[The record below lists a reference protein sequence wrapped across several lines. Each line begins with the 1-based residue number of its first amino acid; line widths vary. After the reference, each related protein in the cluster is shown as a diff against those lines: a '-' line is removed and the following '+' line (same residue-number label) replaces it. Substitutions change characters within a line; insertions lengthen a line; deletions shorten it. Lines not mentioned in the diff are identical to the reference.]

1 MKMAIIKVING
12 NFFIDSEGY
21 TDIAAVKT
29 NAHALCSTLWN
40 APDVITACVRIVDE
54 NLGTVDGFNEVI
66 THNAPKSSE
75 E

>member
-29 NAHALCSTLWN
+29 NAHALCSALWA
-40 APDVITACVRIVDE
+40 APDVITGCVRIVDE

-66 THNAPKSSE
+66 THDAPEATE

>member
-1 MKMAIIKVING
+1 MKMAITKVING
-12 NFFIDSEGY
+12 NFFIDSDGY
-21 TDIAAVKT
+21 TDIANVKT

-40 APDVITACVRIVDE
+40 ASDVITACVRIVDE

-66 THNAPKSSE
+66 THAVPAAAE